1 MFRLN
6 DFFGKEACSRSRK
19 MSKLLVSNTE
29 VAFSMCVTNSELP
42 VFCGKSRKME
52 VGATGQT
59 IRLSDVLKFDESLT
73 EMHLF
78 RAELAARTAIRT
90 T

>member
-1 MFRLN
+1 VAIPHQPIKKFNNAFLTTQLN
-6 DFFGKEACSRSRK
+6 RRGFECSNLMTS
-19 MSKLLVSNTE
+19 LVKKRALDRE
-29 VAFSMCVTNSELP
+29 KC
-42 VFCGKSRKME
+42 RKME

-73 EMHLF
+73 EIRLF
-78 RAELAARTAIRT
+78 RAELTARIAIRT